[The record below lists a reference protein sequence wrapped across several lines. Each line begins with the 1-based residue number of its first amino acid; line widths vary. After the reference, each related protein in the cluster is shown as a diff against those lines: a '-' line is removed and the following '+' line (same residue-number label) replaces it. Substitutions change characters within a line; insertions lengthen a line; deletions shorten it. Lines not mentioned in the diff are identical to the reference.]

1 MITVSAENRLILAF
15 LASAAAHLIVGLLII
30 FFLGDMPEK
39 TQIISFEEQRFEL
52 ENLSE
57 QQIQKIR
64 QAGVRGGTG
73 EGFSAPIPQQQKEN
87 DGPQNKPAQAANRQV
102 DFGDL
107 SPGQTTPEVRK
118 QNLTQKSPSLSAT
131 GDEKKTDLSLR
142 LNDQQSRLNRQQEV
156 IQGDVLRELRSSTQ
170 AAEVLRSTGFNLQ
183 FDPPEGIEESE
194 LNTVEKIFYSFQ
206 RRTYTSYVTT
216 FISNYHSMSFQRS
229 KLKRILERETH
240 DLTGRVV
247 FNEDGDVISIRILK
261 GSPSEDVQDLFEK
274 TLKDLKLPNPP
285 RDLLRQDK
293 QFVIYYRL
301 KIN

>member
-73 EGFSAPIPQQQKEN
+73 EGFSAPIPQQQKEAE
-87 DGPQNKPAQAANRQV
+87 GPQDKPAPATNRQV

-107 SPGQTTPEVRK
+107 SPGQTTPDVKK
-118 QNLTQKSPSLSAT
+118 QTLTQKSANLNSA
-131 GDEKKTDLSLR
+131 GVEKKTDLSLR

>member
-87 DGPQNKPAQAANRQV
+87 DGPQDKPAQAANRQV

>member
-1 MITVSAENRLILAF
+1 MISNFSENRLILA
-15 LASAAAHLIVGLLII
+15 LLSSALIHFTLGLVII
-30 FFLGDMPEK
+30 FFHQNRPSQLKVITLED
-39 TQIISFEEQRFEL
+39 QRFEL
-52 ENLSE
+52 ENLTA

-64 QAGVRGGTG
+64 QAGVKGGTG
-73 EGFSAPIPQQQKEN
+73 SGFSTPIPIQQGKEKS
-87 DGPQNKPAQAANRQV
+87 PQTQLSQDDEKIV

-107 SPGQTTPEVRK
+107 SPGQLIPKVSKRQEINKVIGVDTKAPEK
-118 QNLTQKSPSLSAT
+118 NS
-131 GDEKKTDLSLR
+131 DLSLR

-170 AAEVLRSTGFNLQ
+170 AAEVLRNTGFNLQ

-216 FISNYHSMSFQRS
+216 FISNYQSMSFQRS

-285 RDLLRQDK
+285 RDLLREDR

>member
-87 DGPQNKPAQAANRQV
+87 DGPQDKPAQAANRQV

-107 SPGQTTPEVRK
+107 SPGQTTPDVKK
-118 QNLTQKSPSLSAT
+118 QTLTQKSANLNSA
-131 GDEKKTDLSLR
+131 GVEKKTDLSLR